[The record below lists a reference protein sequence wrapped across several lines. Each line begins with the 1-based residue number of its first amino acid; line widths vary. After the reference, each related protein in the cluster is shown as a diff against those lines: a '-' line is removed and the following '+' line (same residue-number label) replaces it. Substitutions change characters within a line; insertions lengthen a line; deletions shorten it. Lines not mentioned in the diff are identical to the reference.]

1 MVCIECSFWALT
13 SLIYANQCG
22 IERIQIVN
30 KMQILD
36 SQTLQIDSL

>member
-13 SLIYANQCG
+13 SLIYANQRG

-36 SQTLQIDSL
+36 SQTLQTDSL